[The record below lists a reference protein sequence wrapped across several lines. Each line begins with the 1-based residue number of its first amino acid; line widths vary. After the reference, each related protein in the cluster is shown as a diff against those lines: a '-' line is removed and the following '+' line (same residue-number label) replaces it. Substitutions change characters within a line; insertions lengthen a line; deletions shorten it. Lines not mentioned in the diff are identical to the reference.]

1 MSLAQKL
8 GQGLAQQLANPRG
21 RAGRLLGRA
30 MDFANRHPLHLAV
43 DLLDI
48 RPGED
53 VLDAGCGTGAALAE
67 MRRRGPGS
75 LTGVDRS
82 ATMLKMA
89 QGRLRDGATQVL
101 GDLTAMPL
109 PDRAFDAA
117 LALNVLYFDDAQRS
131 IVRELHRVLRPG
143 GRLVAYVTHAQ
154 TMDGWAFTG
163 EGLHRLYD
171 ADALRAALVEGGFA
185 QPAVRVH
192 EVAVTRSVR
201 GLLVC
206 ARREG

>member
-1 MSLAQKL
+1 
-8 GQGLAQQLANPRG
+8 
-21 RAGRLLGRA
+21 
-30 MDFANRHPLHLAV
+30 MDFANRRPLNLAV
-43 DLLDI
+43 DMLDL

-67 MRRRGPGS
+67 MRRRGVRS

-82 ATMLKMA
+82 ATMLEMA
-89 QGRLRDGATQVL
+89 RGRLGDRVTHML

-109 PDRAFDAA
+109 PDRVFDAA
-117 LALNVLYFDDAQRS
+117 LVLNVLYFDDAQRS

-143 GRLVAYVTHAQ
+143 GRLVAYVTHAR
-154 TMDGWAFTG
+154 TMDGWAFTR

-171 ADALRAALVEGGFA
+171 ADTLRAALIEGGFA
-185 QPAVRVH
+185 QAAVEVH

-201 GLLVC
+201 GLLAS
-206 ARREG
+206 ARRAE